1 MTGTTT
7 GNSGGGTFRIDNAV
21 REIGL
26 TQRGIIVATSEWRVH
41 DWICDYIKPRE
52 NNRYAVRY
60 AETERDFEAL
70 IKKSRMVMA
79 FIETDFFGEKT
90 IACLKRIRKENP
102 KLRIILFA
110 VTALKPDDISR
121 HLWWGADSFISLRES
136 PEYIR
141 QQMKIIF
148 DGYDSVSERTLA
160 GVWEYNRLPGIPPYL
175 TVQEVEVCRY
185 AAREKER
192 KEIAVCLGISVRT
205 VDNHLASIRQK
216 FRKQGMVGILKIA
229 GSLGIRPPDELTCNN
244 FEYPAYSLTDRT
256 C

>member
-1 MTGTTT
+1 MTRTTT

-26 TQRGIIVATSEWRVH
+26 TERGIIVATSEWRVY
-41 DWICDYIKPRE
+41 DWLCDYIRPGE

-60 AETERDFEAL
+60 AETEGDFETL
-70 IKKSRMVMA
+70 IKKPRMAMA
-79 FIETDFFGEKT
+79 FIETEFFGEKT

-102 KLRIILFA
+102 KLRIILFT
-110 VTALKPDDISR
+110 VTALNPDDASR
-121 HLWWGADSFISLRES
+121 YLWWGADSFISLREN

-148 DGYDSVSERTLA
+148 DGYDSISERTLN
-160 GVWEYNRLPGIPPYL
+160 GVWEYSKVSGIPPRL

-192 KEIAVCLGISVRT
+192 KEIAFCLGISVRT
-205 VDNHLASIRQK
+205 VDNHLLSIRRK
-216 FRKQGMVGILKIA
+216 FRRYNMVGILKIA
-229 GSLGIRPPDELTCNN
+229 VSLGILPLEELRCNN
-244 FEYPAYSLTDRT
+244 FEYPAFPLTDRT